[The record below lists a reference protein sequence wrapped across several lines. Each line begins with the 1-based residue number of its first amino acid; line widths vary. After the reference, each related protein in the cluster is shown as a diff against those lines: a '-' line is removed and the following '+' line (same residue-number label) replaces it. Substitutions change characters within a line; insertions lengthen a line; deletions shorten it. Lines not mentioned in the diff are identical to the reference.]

1 MQRLSEFFRNVVGAI
16 ANRFHKSQPNTW
28 SGIMPK
34 AKSAPYLSPADQ
46 AVIQATIREAA
57 DESGEGFMFSDDV
70 VLKLTQKIV
79 ANVNAKH

>member
-1 MQRLSEFFRNVVGAI
+1 
-16 ANRFHKSQPNTW
+16 
-28 SGIMPK
+28 MPK